1 MSDLHICHPGIAG
14 FALSKTGF
22 LKIELAKVRNMST
35 IRPSISFSAM
45 KTYD

>member
-1 MSDLHICHPGIAG
+1 MSGLPICHSGIAR

-22 LKIELAKVRNMST
+22 LKIELAKVRNVPT
-35 IRPSISFSAM
+35 IRRRISFSAM